1 MLPLPESLLPQPFPW
16 VRAPSLPSWI
26 QDRMQQHYVERMGKL
41 WGGDHLLHGRTPGP
55 DALHLASN
63 DYLCLL
69 GEPDLVQAQARS
81 LLAGEQELLMS
92 AVFQHGDTPQRQ
104 VERRLASLMHA
115 EDGLIAQ
122 SGWAANVGL
131 VQCIAGPG
139 VPVYVDMNAHAS
151 LWEGISAAGAQ
162 AVPFRHNDYVH
173 ARRQMERLGP
183 GVILVDSVYS
193 TTGSVAPL
201 LEFVEAAES
210 TGSVIVVDES
220 HSLGTHG
227 PSGGGL
233 VAELGLSSRVH
244 FRTAS
249 LAKAFAGRAGFVACS
264 TEFKDF
270 FAVEARP
277 AIFSSGLLRHEIA
290 WFDAAI
296 DFIAAANARRAR
308 LHAVTRQARSAI
320 AGLGYNISDGTE
332 QIIGLEA
339 GSEPQVKIL
348 RDALQARGVFGAV
361 FCSPATPK
369 NRALMRL
376 TLHAKLNDSDI
387 DRLVQVLEEIRSE
400 VRLEEWSSTRR
411 ANRSAASSERRPE
424 IPPQGANDLC
434 RKIHLVT
441 GAMVNPSA
449 ISRNGSGRQS
459 SRLQL
464 APLC

>member
-1 MLPLPESLLPQPFPW
+1 MSPANLHSQPTKSVSRFQSAPLP
-16 VRAPSLPSWI
+16 AWI
-26 QDRMQQHYVERMGKL
+26 SDRMATHFVDRMEKL
-41 WGGDHLLHGRTPGP
+41 WGGNHLLHGRVPGP
-55 DALHLASN
+55 DALHLSSN

-69 GEPDLVQAQARS
+69 GESALVQAQARA
-81 LLAGEQELLMS
+81 LLDEAPELLMS
-92 AVFQHGDTPQRQ
+92 SVFRHGDTPQYQ
-104 VERRLASLMHA
+104 VERKLAALMQA

-139 VPVYVDMNAHAS
+139 VPVYIDMNGHAS

-162 AVPFRHNDYVH
+162 AVPVRHNDFAH
-173 ARRQMERLGP
+173 AARQIERIGP

-201 LEFVEAAES
+201 EAYVQMAEA
-210 TGSVIVVDES
+210 TGSVLVVDES

-227 PSGGGL
+227 PAGGGL
-233 VAELGLSSRVH
+233 VPALGLSERVH

-264 TEFKDF
+264 TQFKDF

-290 WFDAAI
+290 WFDAAT
-296 DFIAAANARRAR
+296 DFIARADDRREC
-308 LHAVTRQARSAI
+308 LHAITRTTRAAI
-320 AGLGYNISDGTE
+320 AELGYNISDGSE

-339 GSEPQVKIL
+339 GTEPQVMVL
-348 RDALQARGVFGAV
+348 RNALQRHGIFGAV

-376 TLHAKLNDSDI
+376 TLHAKLTPSDT
-387 DRLVQVLEEIRSE
+387 DRLIDVLAKIRDE
-400 VRLEEWSSTRR
+400 VRLAEWSSTRR
-411 ANRSAASSERRPE
+411 AQRGRTCSP
-424 IPPQGANDLC
+424 
-434 RKIHLVT
+434 
-441 GAMVNPSA
+441 
-449 ISRNGSGRQS
+449 GST
-459 SRLQL
+459 
-464 APLC
+464 AP

>member
-1 MLPLPESLLPQPFPW
+1 MSYAVAQSGARPFIYSGKSAPLPPW
-16 VRAPSLPSWI
+16 ITRRMDTHFV
-26 QDRMQQHYVERMGKL
+26 DRMEKL

-55 DALHLASN
+55 NALHLSSN

-69 GEPDLVQAQARS
+69 GEPGLVQAQARA
-81 LLAGEQELLMS
+81 LLNEEPELLMS
-92 AVFQHGDTPQRQ
+92 SVFRHGDTPQQQ
-104 VERRLASLMHA
+104 VERKLAALMQA

-139 VPVYVDMNAHAS
+139 VPVYIDMNGHAS

-162 AVPFRHNDYVH
+162 AVPIRHNDFGH
-173 ARRQMERLGP
+173 ALRQIERMGP
-183 GVILVDSVYS
+183 GVIMVDSVYS

-201 LEFVEAAES
+201 EDYVRIAEA

-233 VAELGLSSRVH
+233 VPALGLSDRVH

-249 LAKAFAGRAGFVACS
+249 LAKAFAGRAGFVTCS
-264 TEFKDF
+264 TAFKEF

-277 AIFSSGLLRHEIA
+277 AIFSSGLLRHELA

-296 DFIAAANARRAR
+296 DFIARADDRRER
-308 LHAVTRQARSAI
+308 LHEITRSTREAI
-320 AGLGYNISDGTE
+320 TALGYNISDGSE

-339 GSEPQVKIL
+339 GTEPQVMVL
-348 RDALQARGVFGAV
+348 RDALQRRGIFGAV
-361 FCSPATPK
+361 FCAPATPK

-376 TLHAKLNDSDI
+376 TLHAKLSAFDI
-387 DRLVQVLEEIRSE
+387 DRLITVLAEIRDE
-400 VRLEEWSSTRR
+400 VRLSEWSSTRR
-411 ANRSAASSERRPE
+411 ARRGHSS
-424 IPPQGANDLC
+424 PPD
-434 RKIHLVT
+434 
-441 GAMVNPSA
+441 GAMQSPSRKSEA
-449 ISRNGSGRQS
+449 HDASH
-459 SRLQL
+459 
-464 APLC
+464 A